1 MRPALTETRT
11 AVAAQTAA
19 FTVALA
25 EDDAATKPR
34 MTDSNA
40 PRLKAFSGLADKE
53 TTAPLDVEYVT
64 ESKE

>member
-1 MRPALTETRT
+1 MTINSPVFDRSRVKVT
-11 AVAAQTAA
+11 
-19 FTVALA
+19 FALA

-34 MTDSNA
+34 ITDSNA

>member
-1 MRPALTETRT
+1 MTINPPVFDRSRVKVTPA
-11 AVAAQTAA
+11 A
-19 FTVALA
+19 ALA

-34 MTDSNA
+34 ITDSNA